1 MSRSVKKVPVSPN
14 TCASS
19 EKDDKAHANRRFR
32 RVTRERI
39 RTGSEAPHDIR
50 EVSSAWLFAKDGRH
64 FVRDQEIAAKTIRK

>member
-19 EKDDKAHANRRFR
+19 EKDDKARANRRFR

-39 RTGSEAPHDIR
+39 RTGSESPHDIR
-50 EVSSAWLFAKDGRH
+50 EVSSTWLFAKDGRH
-64 FVRDQEIAAKTIRK
+64 FVRNQEIAAKTIRK

>member
-19 EKDDKAHANRRFR
+19 EKDDKARANRRFR
-32 RVTRERI
+32 RVTRERV
-39 RTGSEAPHDIR
+39 RTGSEAPHEIR

-64 FVRDQEIAAKTIRK
+64 ILRGQKIAAKTIRK

>member
-19 EKDDKAHANRRFR
+19 EKDDKARSNRRFR
-32 RVTRERI
+32 RIARDRI
-39 RTGSEAPHDIR
+39 RKGSEAPHDVR

-64 FVRDQEIAAKTIRK
+64 FVHNQEIAAKTIRK